1 MWTNAAHSRFYTWDA
16 LHGEIAV
23 FDKRGYHLQMLDAVT
38 GAHIKRALTPREYD
52 SWVRDP
58 AELPAII
65 AAHAARPRGKA
76 WNPARGGS
84 FGGVL
89 YAS

>member
-1 MWTNAAHSRFYTWDA
+1 MNNQNFIS
-16 LHGEIAV
+16 LC
-23 FDKRGYHLQMLDAVT
+23 VT
-38 GAHIKRALTPREYD
+38 GQASAEEIDDYVERWHRNEIGRDQDLAECLGMDAREYD

-76 WNPARGGS
+76 
-84 FGGVL
+84 
-89 YAS
+89 

>member
-1 MWTNAAHSRFYTWDA
+1 MNSQNFIS
-16 LHGEIAV
+16 LC
-23 FDKRGYHLQMLDAVT
+23 VT
-38 GAHIKRALTPREYD
+38 GQASAAEIDNYVERWHQNEIGQDQDLAECLGMDAHEYD

-76 WNPARGGS
+76 
-84 FGGVL
+84 
-89 YAS
+89 